1 VGFERIGRKE
11 NENMIKDNNALQEQ
25 SAQEEIHPVSLDH
38 EELEAS
44 DMESVSGGA
53 PETYTKITSDRA
65 CYYTAYCALG

>member
-1 VGFERIGRKE
+1 
-11 NENMIKDNNALQEQ
+11 MIKDNNAPQEL
-25 SAQEEIHPVSLDH
+25 SAQEEIHPLSLDH

-44 DMESVSGGA
+44 EMANISGGA